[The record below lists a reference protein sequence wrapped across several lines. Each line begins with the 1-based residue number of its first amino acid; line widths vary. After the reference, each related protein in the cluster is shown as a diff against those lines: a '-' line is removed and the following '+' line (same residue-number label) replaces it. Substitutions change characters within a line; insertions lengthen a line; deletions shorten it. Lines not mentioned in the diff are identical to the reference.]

1 MHSYRHTL
9 IAREGWL
16 FIFLALSATGLAG
29 HFFGI
34 LAAPPFAIAV
44 IALLF
49 LFRDPPRKIP
59 SAPLGLV
66 SPVDGTI
73 VEITQV
79 HDKYLDR
86 QAICLRLKMNWY
98 GIYSTRSPT
107 EGKVIKHWFGDDGK
121 AAQWIQTDEGDD
133 VVVSLIKGRGS
144 RHPVCMVPTGERI
157 GQGRRCGFVRFGAL
171 VELLVPVNTRID
183 KQAGDKVLAGTDIV
197 ATLVHKAQ

>member
-1 MHSYRHTL
+1 L

-29 HFFGI
+29 HFLGI
-34 LAAPPFAIAV
+34 LAALPFAIAV
-44 IALLF
+44 IVLFF

-144 RHPVCMVPTGERI
+144 RQPACMVPTGERI